1 MSEFVVPLIA
11 DSTINVGFP
20 DFVTNEATPFMR
32 SGEPTDVPPNF
43 ITFMFRLI
51 FLLYG
56 CAPSR
61 A

>member
-1 MSEFVVPLIA
+1 MSELVVPLMA
-11 DSTINVGFP
+11 ERTIKVGSP